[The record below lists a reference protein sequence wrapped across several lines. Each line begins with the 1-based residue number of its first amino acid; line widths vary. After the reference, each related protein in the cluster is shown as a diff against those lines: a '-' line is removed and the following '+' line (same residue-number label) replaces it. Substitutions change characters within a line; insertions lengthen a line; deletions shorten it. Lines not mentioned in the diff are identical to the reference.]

1 MYPRFIFQY
10 TNNSFKTFLVVTF
23 WRSVTNPTTDGLGR
37 SKKPLPSV
45 SDETLRA
52 KRIFII
58 IHFALT
64 HILFSNIYITT
75 SNRYVLYCL
84 GLGRE
89 KRYDDQIPIKARD
102 ILWLVTIPTSN
113 IMSQWIWC
121 RYLCF
126 RAFIKRIKFSV
137 GIHFLEKV

>member
-102 ILWLVTIPTSN
+102 ILCLVTIYYASCVCTHY
-113 IMSQWIWC
+113 IWTNC
-121 RYLCF
+121 YVQFNEPKLFNF
-126 RAFIKRIKFSV
+126 R
-137 GIHFLEKV
+137 

>member
-89 KRYDDQIPIKARD
+89 KWYDDQIPIKARD
-102 ILWLVTIPTSN
+102 ILCLVTIYYASCVCTHY
-113 IMSQWIWC
+113 IWTNC
-121 RYLCF
+121 YVQFNEPKLFNF
-126 RAFIKRIKFSV
+126 R
-137 GIHFLEKV
+137 

>member
-64 HILFSNIYITT
+64 LFSNIYYYWYGW
-75 SNRYVLYCL
+75 NLV
-84 GLGRE
+84 E
-89 KRYDDQIPIKARD
+89 KWYDDQIPIKARD
-102 ILWLVTIPTSN
+102 ILWLVTIPTSRSN

-126 RAFIKRIKFSV
+126 RDFIKRIKFSV

>member
-23 WRSVTNPTTDGLGR
+23 WRSGTNPTTDGLGR

-89 KRYDDQIPIKARD
+89 KWYDDQIPIKARD
-102 ILWLVTIPTSN
+102 ILCLVTIYYASCVCTHY
-113 IMSQWIWC
+113 IWTNC
-121 RYLCF
+121 YVQFNEPKLFNF
-126 RAFIKRIKFSV
+126 R
-137 GIHFLEKV
+137 